1 MCLSPYNTSRMSDA
15 PEPSRATRDLSVLAA
30 WRLLITPTPR
40 RVLGPDDGDEA
51 GPRPGIGRYAGLLV
65 VIGLLNLSAITV
77 IVASTVPVPIIAAV
91 AALLHL
97 AVIPGMLLAFAVAPP
112 GELDI
117 VEWLVLGLGLGFL
130 LLVGGGLVLALAPVR
145 LVPINVVMW
154 TAGLT
159 LVVAIVAFSRATS
172 WRLPSIGSRANLLCA
187 ALVVLVAAGL
197 RLPGLG
203 YSEFQGDETEV
214 ILRAAGVVQNLPDAI
229 FYHGKGPGEVVVV
242 AVQYGLLGAINEG
255 MARLPF
261 AVAGIGGV
269 LAFYVVARRLLGT
282 PGATAGALLLATNGY
297 LVAFSRITQYQSI
310 VLLLGTLALWCAVRW
325 SQGGGRV
332 WPVLAGTLAA
342 GAALAHYD
350 ALFVLPP
357 IALAAYWRVGWRG
370 LIDFELLA
378 PWRRG
383 ALIGAGLLALFFVP
397 YLDNPLF
404 ALATGRIEDR
414 VGAGFPHN
422 NLPGIIAS
430 GTLYLGTA
438 FPLLVAG
445 LIVCG
450 LIALLVRRPGTPTL
464 RVWLLALVW
473 AAVPLLF
480 YAVVA
485 RKPGTHVHVATS
497 GLLLLAGA
505 GFGSLWAL
513 VRPRPV
519 ADTLSH
525 ALPRLNVARVGACA
539 ALAVLLAGG
548 LALVG
553 TYLVPIYLHTTA
565 EIVRADRVNLLPLA
579 WRPPGGLPPKERF
592 GFPYQGGWNAVTAL
606 FANGTLSGSYDT
618 NEQIQVTY
626 WYTRGQ
632 WRCSVNPRY
641 YLIAEN
647 VQDEIETPRR
657 TIQAEY
663 RQIGTVTVAGQPK
676 MRVYERGAPG
686 GTTGGGQQPEPAVWA
701 VEDVA
706 APFRRLGVPSLDPGP
721 WARGVMARDSTPLA
735 VSFGDDIDLLGYQ
748 VYAEDP
754 RPGGVV
760 RVDLFW
766 LPHVTSDEGYRIDAQ
781 VGRESRIGDGSGPAC
796 DKTGADKSWVAGQP
810 FTQRLSI
817 PIAASAPVGHHPLLV
832 SVSQLGDGGGA
843 LTPTGGPATPTGEP
857 MTTDALV
864 QIGEIEVLDASS
876 RPR

>member
-1 MCLSPYNTSRMSDA
+1 MSDA
-15 PEPSRATRDLSVLAA
+15 PKSPRVTRDLSVLAA
-30 WRLLITPTPR
+30 WRLLIQPVPR
-40 RVLGPDDGDEA
+40 RGA
-51 GPRPGIGRYAGLLV
+51 GPPPGYGPGGRYAGLLL
-65 VIGLLNLSAITV
+65 VIALLNLSAINV
-77 IVASTVPVPIIAAV
+77 IVASIVPVPAIAV
-91 AALLHL
+91 IAALLHL
-97 AVIPGMLLAFAVAPP
+97 SVIPGLLLAFAVAPTD
-112 GELDI
+112 EVDL
-117 VEWLVLGLGLGFL
+117 VEWLVLGLGLGVL
-130 LLVGGGLVLALAPVR
+130 LMIGGGLALALLPVR

-154 TAGLT
+154 TATVT
-159 LVVAIVAFSRATS
+159 LVIAVFAFKRAPG
-172 WRLPSIGSRANLLCA
+172 WHPPSVGSRAGLAC
-187 ALVVLVAAGL
+187 AGL
-197 RLPGLG
+197 VLAVAVALRIPGLG
-203 YSEFQGDETEV
+203 YSEFQGDEVEA
-214 ILRAAGVVQNLPDAI
+214 ILRATGVVQNLPDAI

-242 AVQYGLLGAINEG
+242 AVQYGLLGTIGEG

-261 AVAGIGGV
+261 ALAGIGGV
-269 LAFYVVARRLLGT
+269 LAFFMVARRLIGT
-282 PGATAGALLLATNGY
+282 AGATAGALLLAANGY
-297 LVAFSRITQYQSI
+297 LVAFSRITQYQSL

-325 SQGGGRV
+325 SQGGSAV
-332 WPVLAGTLAA
+332 WPALAGALAA

-357 IALAAYWRVGWRG
+357 IALAAIWRIGWRG
-370 LIDFELLA
+370 LIDFDVLA
-378 PWRRG
+378 PWRTG

-438 FPLLVAG
+438 FPVLAAV
-445 LIVCG
+445 
-450 LIALLVRRPGTPTL
+450 LIALGGVAALIARPVDTPPRRA
-464 RVWLLALVW
+464 WLLGLLW

-505 GFGSLWAL
+505 GFGSLWA
-513 VRPRPV
+513 VARPTAFASAGRGF
-519 ADTLSH
+519 S
-525 ALPRLNVARVGACA
+525 VARVGAGA
-539 ALAVLLAGG
+539 LLAVVLAGA
-548 LALVG
+548 LALVA
-553 TYLVPIYLHTTA
+553 TYLVPIYLQTTA
-565 EIVRADRVNLLPLA
+565 EIVRANRVNTLPLA
-579 WRPPGGLPPKERF
+579 WRPPGGLPAKERF
-592 GFPYQGGWNAVTAL
+592 GFPYQGGWNAITAL
-606 FANGTLSGSYDT
+606 YANGTLDGSYDS

-657 TIQAEY
+657 TIQNEY

-676 MRVYERGAPG
+676 MRVYERNEAGARQRSAA
-686 GTTGGGQQPEPAVWA
+686 TWA
-701 VEDVA
+701 VEEVA
-706 APFRRLGVPSLDPGP
+706 EPFTRRTGVPTFDPGP
-721 WARGVMARDSTPLA
+721 WARGVVARDGTPLA
-735 VSFGDDIDLLGYQ
+735 VRFGDDIELLGYQ

-766 LPHVTSDEGYRIDAQ
+766 LPHVTSDEQHRIDVQA
-781 VGRESRIGDGSGPAC
+781 GREPRIGDGSGPAC
-796 DKTGADKSWVAGQP
+796 DKTGDDKSWVAGRP

-817 PIAASAPVGHHPLLV
+817 PIAAGAPVGRHPLLV
-832 SVSQLGDGGGA
+832 SVSRLGSGGGT
-843 LTPTGGPATPTGEP
+843 LTPTGAPATGDP
-857 MTTDALV
+857 LV
-864 QIGEIEVLDASS
+864 QIGEIEVHGGSG
-876 RPR
+876 RTP